1 MRGIFRI
8 LAALVTFLAYAPLV
22 PAQQSFP
29 TKPVR
34 LLIPYAAGGAV
45 DILGRRMVASVL
57 LVEALGGGWST
68 EDLPSRAAV
77 AAE

>member
-1 MRGIFRI
+1 VSYLDVVTTQETA
-8 LAALVTFLAYAPLV
+8 LADERT
-22 PAQQSFP
+22 
-29 TKPVR
+29 
-34 LLIPYAAGGAV
+34 AV

-77 AAE
+77 AVE